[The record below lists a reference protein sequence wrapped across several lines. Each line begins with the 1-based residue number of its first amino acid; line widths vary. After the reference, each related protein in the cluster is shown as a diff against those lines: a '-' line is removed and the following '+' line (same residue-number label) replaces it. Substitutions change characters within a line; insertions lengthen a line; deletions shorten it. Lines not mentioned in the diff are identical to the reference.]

1 LIKLFLKAKIYF
13 LKIQVQIHFVY
24 QKQKLEGLIG
34 IGAIRNMD
42 FCLWFPPIQAA
53 SSKTTLIFAN
63 AGNIQFQTIAELV
76 ENLYAMN
83 VN

>member
-1 LIKLFLKAKIYF
+1 
-13 LKIQVQIHFVY
+13 
-24 QKQKLEGLIG
+24 
-34 IGAIRNMD
+34 MD

-53 SSKTTLIFAN
+53 SSKTTLIIAN
-63 AGNIQFQTIAELV
+63 VGNIQFQTIAELV